1 MKNKFFRKEV
11 FSNPEATAADTNRA
25 LLKVQTNVEQAVG
38 DVIKLPLL
46 NGLFINL
53 SLVASQYTD
62 VAHKLGRLPQGYFIV
77 SKNVD
82 SANFKDNIAT
92 PLVIGSERVS
102 SSTSFFKLYSSADV
116 TVRLWVF

>member
-25 LLKVQTNVEQAVG
+25 LLKVQTNVEQAIG
-38 DVIKLPLL
+38 DAIKHILL
-46 NGLFINL
+46 NGRMLTI
-53 SLVASQYTD
+53 SLDGPTYND
-62 VAHKLGRLPQGYFIV
+62 IAHKLGRLPQGYFIV

-82 SANFKDNIAT
+82 SVNFKDNIAT
-92 PLVIGSERVS
+92 PLVIGGVHVPS
-102 SSTSFFKLYSSADV
+102 SAKFFKLYASTSV